1 MGYLIPTEVD
11 NSGHI
16 FTFEYPVS
24 GSSITCWMLCSCGW
38 TTNIESFEHSW
49 SVIETKVSATKHLI
63 DFGISSRHPI
73 ALFTFEDYKS
83 KSV

>member
-24 GSSITCWMLCSCGW
+24 GSSIRCSMLCSCGW
-38 TTNIESFEHSW
+38 TTNIKSYEHSW
-49 SVIETKVSATKHLI
+49 SVVETKVSANEHLI
-63 DFGISSRHPI
+63 AFGISPQHPI
-73 ALFTFEDYKS
+73 ALFTFEDYPS